1 VLLKPYRLEA
11 LAAVLDDA
19 LAGKAEPSA

>member
-11 LAAVLDDA
+11 LAVVLDDA
-19 LAGKAEPSA
+19 LAGKAEAIS